1 MRALF
6 SAHPAD
12 GHALPAPGAK
22 AKKDTPLIA
31 LPGSSDANPAAIY
44 STGRWAAATR
54 PAIIYDG
61 WLRMRAR

>member
-22 AKKDTPLIA
+22 ATKDTPMTA
-31 LPGSSDANPAAIY
+31 LPGSSEAKPAAIY
-44 STGRWAAATR
+44 STGRWAADFSHFNSIR
-54 PAIIYDG
+54 SESY
-61 WLRMRAR
+61 L

>member
-12 GHALPAPGAK
+12 GHALPAPGSK
-22 AKKDTPLIA
+22 SKKDTPLIA

-44 STGRWAAATR
+44 STGRWAAR
-54 PAIIYDG
+54 LQI
-61 WLRMRAR
+61 RC